1 MAAGE
6 GRPAIPSAF
15 AHVPGPDEVLAEVAG
30 RLGRELTGPERAVFR
45 AAVELLVVPM
55 VQQWADLGSFVE
67 QARHDIVTEFQRWL
81 RDEDL

>member
-6 GRPAIPSAF
+6 GRLEIPSAF
-15 AHVPGPDEVLAEVAG
+15 GHVPGPDEVLAEVAG

-45 AAVELLVVPM
+45 AVIELMVVPL
-55 VQQWADLGSFVE
+55 VRQWADLGAVVE
-67 QARHDIVTEFQRWL
+67 AARLATVTDLHHWL